1 MINHLSKELRLKL
14 LLVARQS
21 LENFMENGD
30 HIQFP
35 TEIPQL
41 LEKRAVFV
49 TLRKRSNGNLRG
61 CIGHSKPRYPL
72 IEAVAKTAIS
82 SAVDDSRFTPLKI
95 DELPDL
101 LIELNVL
108 SPMSPS
114 KPENVEIGKH
124 GLMINKGSKG
134 ALFLPEV
141 AVSNDWDLN
150 TFFDE
155 LCRKADLPKGSWNN
169 RYAEL
174 YVFESE
180 AWGENEFPS

>member
-1 MINHLSKELRLKL
+1 MINHLSTELRLKL
-14 LLVARQS
+14 LRVARQS
-21 LENFMENGD
+21 LENFLENGD

-35 TEIPQL
+35 TEIPEL

-49 TLRKRSNGNLRG
+49 TLRKRSNGDLRG

-95 DELPDL
+95 YELQDL
-101 LIELNVL
+101 LIEINVL
-108 SPMSPS
+108 SPMYPS
-114 KPENVEIGKH
+114 KPDNVEIGKH
-124 GLMINKGSKG
+124 GIMINKGSKG

-180 AWGENEFPS
+180 AWGEHEFPC

>member
-1 MINHLSKELRLKL
+1 MINNLSTELRLKL

-30 HIQFP
+30 HMQFP

-82 SAVDDSRFTPLKI
+82 SAVDDSRFIPLKI

-101 LIELNVL
+101 FIEISML
-108 SPMSPS
+108 SPMYQLSL
-114 KPENVEIGKH
+114 IH
-124 GLMINKGSKG
+124 I
-134 ALFLPEV
+134 
-141 AVSNDWDLN
+141 
-150 TFFDE
+150 
-155 LCRKADLPKGSWNN
+155 
-169 RYAEL
+169 
-174 YVFESE
+174 
-180 AWGENEFPS
+180 